1 MRRLLAFAAA
11 MLAVLGSMSV
21 AAAQTGPRDVAVREI
36 HGAPLAN
43 GGRLWVHIYH
53 AKGGIPGPPG
63 GGGGGGGGSCTDTN
77 TQTGYTTFAHAKSNG
92 LAFKLTAGSVPSYL
106 GVSAVAAT
114 VGGASS
120 GSNVGGFAEWN
131 TVKSGYFTFSSSGGA
146 SQPADDGVNS
156 VGFGRFVGSGAG
168 SALAATWTWTNSS
181 NTVTGADTFFNT
193 NFTFGI
199 SATCNAVSTS
209 ELGDIITHE
218 IGHTIGLGHVND
230 SQAMATMYPSAP
242 AGETRKRTLTTGDK
256 NGFLA
261 ALA

>member
-1 MRRLLAFAAA
+1 MTG
-11 MLAVLGSMSV
+11 GSG
-21 AAAQTGPRDVAVREI
+21 TD
-36 HGAPLAN
+36 
-43 GGRLWVHIYH
+43 
-53 AKGGIPGPPG
+53 G
-63 GGGGGGGGSCTDTN
+63 GGGIGS
-77 TQTGYTTFAHAKSNG
+77 GR
-92 LAFKLTAGSVPSYL
+92 GS
-106 GVSAVAAT
+106 
-114 VGGASS
+114 
-120 GSNVGGFAEWN
+120 
-131 TVKSGYFTFSSSGGA
+131 
-146 SQPADDGVNS
+146 DG
-156 VGFGRFVGSGAG
+156 VGSGAG